1 MITQPNF
8 GSVYHMD
15 IVKEIIGKL
24 GGVNGTSEKTGFPQQ
39 TVSAW
44 ICREPP
50 EIPPWR
56 RSFLMQCAKDANI
69 ELDADAKEYLASFAR
84 RPKVR
89 ADRQEAA

>member
-1 MITQPNF
+1 
-8 GSVYHMD
+8 MD

-24 GGVNGTSEKTGFPQQ
+24 GGVNGTSEKTGFAQQ

-56 RSFLMQCAKDANI
+56 RAFIAKCAKDSRIALAA
-69 ELDADAKEYLASFAR
+69 EEKEYLASLVR
-84 RPKVR
+84 RPKAR
-89 ADRQEAA
+89 PSQQEAA